1 MELLT
6 FRLSMVACCMALLGH
21 VTVSQRSTIQHQDF
35 ISWDDLS
42 VEKYTRTMDAVDG
55 DASRV
60 ILVSKDGTGDSTT
73 VQGAVDMIP
82 DGNKERVKILINP
95 GVYRWA
101 WQAYLIVDLVAED
114 QIVDRSFLP
123 QGEGDRSKNEAF
135 HIIHRESELWNRDLI
150 PSKSFRPIL
159 QWSEC
164 RNIWFCNSR
173 RRIRLL
179 LCKWNHI
186 WGNLDLVKAIRY
198 HSFMNW
204 MDWQNTAPAAQ
215 PGEEG
220 MQAVALRLTGD
231 KAMIYR
237 CRILG
242 SQDTLFDHYGR
253 HYFYDCYIQGSIDFI
268 FGSARSLYQ
277 VKATHQALTRASID
291 ILRQYISFI

>member
-6 FRLSMVACCMALLGH
+6 FRLSMAACCMALLGH
-21 VTVSQRSTIQHQDF
+21 VTVSQRSTTMDF

-73 VQGAVDMIP
+73 VQGAMDMIP
-82 DGNKERVKILINP
+82 DGNKARVKILINP
-95 GVYRWA
+95 GVYREKV
-101 WQAYLIVDLVAED
+101 IVPKTKPFISFIGNQSSETVISFHLRAS
-114 QIVDRSFLP
+114 DRYSNGQNVGTF
-123 QGEGDRSKNEAF
+123 DSATVSV
-135 HIIHRESELWNRDLI
+135 ESDY
-150 PSKSFRPIL
+150 
-159 QWSEC
+159 
-164 RNIWFCNSR
+164 FCANG
-173 RRIRLL
+173 IT
-179 LCKWNHI
+179 
-186 WGNLDLVKAIRY
+186 
-198 HSFMNW
+198 FE
-204 MDWQNTAPAAQ
+204 NTAPAAQ

-253 HYFYDCYIQGSIDFI
+253 HYFYECYIQGSIDFI

-277 VKATHQALTRASID
+277 LQKAMEL
-291 ILRQYISFI
+291 LRHLRGIHHWTTLVSPSSSAGLMGLGCCT